1 MTWMSLTELAGI
13 ILKICEGLPENI
25 WLGLPSTVTWKL
37 EEPLTVMLSCPSTVT
52 IGTLR
57 SISST
62 VAVLESTSSTTL

>member
-13 ILKICEGLPENI
+13 ILKIWDGLPENI

-37 EEPLTVMLSCPSTVT
+37 EEPLTVMLSWPSTVT

-57 SISST
+57 SISRT
-62 VAVLESTSSTTL
+62 VVVLESTSSATL